1 MKSSKITILFCI
13 KPKPKFEAEAVLNE
27 KRGIRSYP
35 NICAKLN
42 FLVGPNILWQQ
53 TVFLTKSEQSYV
65 VFFAAASSIVFVN
78 KYLIN
83 LYFSPK

>member
-1 MKSSKITILFCI
+1 MRELGPTQIFVET
-13 KPKPKFEAEAVLNE
+13 KFYGLTQYTLATNYL
-27 KRGIRSYP
+27 
-35 NICAKLN
+35 
-42 FLVGPNILWQQ
+42 
-53 TVFLTKSEQSYV
+53 LTKSEQSYV